1 MDNKVTVKIY
11 GQEYTISGEGSR
23 EHIMKVADY
32 VDGKMFE
39 ISKAAPGTA
48 PQTIAMLTAVNI
60 SDEYFTVKEENEE
73 LIKNNEQLKR
83 DMEHYVQLWDEAKRN
98 FMQCK
103 DETATANRQKEELME
118 TLRNT
123 QSELESAREEVKEA
137 KAKAEASSNAELED
151 LQKKC
156 KEMEVNFFDLQ
167 MENIRL
173 KSEVDHYKSLV

>member
-1 MDNKVTVKIY
+1 
-11 GQEYTISGEGSR
+11 
-23 EHIMKVADY
+23 
-32 VDGKMFE
+32 
-39 ISKAAPGTA
+39 
-48 PQTIAMLTAVNI
+48 
-60 SDEYFTVKEENEE
+60 
-73 LIKNNEQLKR
+73 
-83 DMEHYVQLWDEAKRN
+83 EAKRN